1 MSSEVKKDAGNLALA
16 AKKEPVKQEPATPQN
31 QGGAQR
37 GGRGNFGGRGGR
49 GGGPGNERGGGR
61 GGRGGFN
68 NFQGSNRHESPA
80 PGGARGKPFESW
92 FRCSGSG
99 PG

>member
-1 MSSEVKKDAGNLALA
+1 MSSEVKKDAGTPAQV

-37 GGRGNFGGRGGR
+37 GGRGNFGGRGR
-49 GGGPGNERGGGR
+49 GGGPGNDRGGGR

-68 NFQGSNRHESPA
+68 NFQGGNRHESPA

-92 FRCSGSG
+92 FRHSGSCSG
-99 PG
+99 